1 MKACK
6 KYFPIL
12 LLTSLTANYLFGQS
26 NDTTRYW
33 NRNTQLI
40 PWRPMPPLK
49 PATIKYSDLD
59 KDGDPDILSYTLENG
74 MAIIWIDD
82 DDDMKKGDLEGD
94 TDSDC
99 LLIDR
104 NMDGIF
110 AGPRDLSI
118 DWGDENG
125 DGKADIQLIVSN
137 GGLKNRN
144 FYDWDGDFMYVM
156 DEDGDNIMQYIDWN
170 LVSMQAWEH
179 NGLANFYEDYH
190 GNSLFLKMHG
200 SSFRINDLR
209 YNWENP
215 FIFYDVDGD
224 GLTETAIRF
233 VNTPTFRPADNSDP
247 KFAKMDTAIDITFN
261 GKMDYTSVAWDLDND
276 NGQGNEFDF
285 DLTLL
290 FRGEGFDYTDQVQKF
305 KSLKGLG
312 KQTANLMYDNRWRE
326 MDELLYPNRDTAFHM
341 IYNRAKW
348 ERCWLVFDEDDDCNR
363 WERVELYEPRDLFA
377 KGREK
382 GGLDHNGQADVVGDR
397 GEFDS
402 DFSGKGQLYIGGF
415 DGKIHLYG
423 AEWGAWR
430 IDQTA
435 YSFQGFGGQYN
446 RWRPDRLQ
454 KEPEKFATVR
464 YEDTDGNGFL
474 DKLWYDLDGD
484 KAFEDSISLHQ
495 LGIDDKQPV
504 MGSHTLKPNEKTDLF
519 LNLAKANWLKALE
532 IEKVAQKMG
541 LNTQWYSVYK
551 QPRTAHEKYDY
562 AYWLG
567 FYLYRDMRDFLRN
580 GGRNNEINALD
591 KAYYSG
597 NWGAFAK

>member
-1 MKACK
+1 MKEFK
-6 KYFPIL
+6 NYFLIL
-12 LLTSLTANYLFGQS
+12 LFLCVTTNLLTAQV
-26 NDTTRYW
+26 NDTIGYW

-40 PWRPMPPLK
+40 PWRLMPPLK
-49 PATIKYSDLD
+49 PETIKYIDLD

-74 MAIIWIDD
+74 MGVIWIDD
-82 DDDMKKGDLEGD
+82 DDDMKYGDLEGD

-104 NMDGIF
+104 NRDGIF

-125 DGKADIQLIVSN
+125 DGKADIQLIASN
-137 GGLKNRN
+137 GGWKNRN
-144 FYDWDGDFMYVM
+144 FYDWDADFMYVM
-156 DEDGDNIMQYIDWN
+156 DEDGDNIMHYIDWN

-179 NGLANFYEDYH
+179 NGHANFYEDYH
-190 GNSLFLKMHG
+190 GSSLFLKMHG

-233 VNTPTFRPADNSDP
+233 VNTPTFRPVDNSDP
-247 KFAKMDTAIDITFN
+247 RFAKLDTAIDITFS
-261 GKMDYTSVAWDLDND
+261 GKMDYTTVAWDLDND

-285 DLTLL
+285 DMTLL
-290 FRGEGFDYTDQVQKF
+290 FKGGGFDYHDQVQRF
-305 KSLKGLG
+305 NSLKGLG
-312 KQTANLMYDNRWRE
+312 KQTEHLFYDKRWRKL
-326 MDELLYPNRDTAFHM
+326 DELIYPNRDTAFHM
-341 IYNRAKW
+341 IYERAKW
-348 ERCWLVFDEDDDCNR
+348 EQCWLVFDEDDDCNR

-377 KGREK
+377 IGREK
-382 GGLDHNGQADVVGDR
+382 GGLDHNGQADAAGDR
-397 GEFDS
+397 GEFDT
-402 DFSGKGQLYIGGF
+402 DFSGGGQLYIGGF
-415 DGKIHLYG
+415 DGKLHLFG

-446 RWRPDRLQ
+446 RWRPGRLQ
-454 KEPEKFATVR
+454 KEPEKFATVK

-474 DKLWYDLDGD
+474 DKIWYDLDGD
-484 KAFEDSISLHQ
+484 HVFEDSISLHQ
-495 LGIDDKQPV
+495 LGIDDRQPV
-504 MGSHTLKPNEKTDLF
+504 YGSNTLKPNERTDLF
-519 LNLAKANWLKALE
+519 LNLAEANWRKALE
-532 IEKVAQKMG
+532 VEEAAKKMG
-541 LNTQWYSVYK
+541 INTQWYSVYK
-551 QPRTAHEKYDY
+551 QPRTVHERYDY

-580 GGRNNEINALD
+580 GGRNNEIKALD

-597 NWGAFAK
+597 NWEAFTK